1 VGKLRLG
8 LNGRMYEFASGYIPL
23 ALWEP
28 GERERARMERE
39 EGETRL
45 DRGNRSQGKLCG
57 QGGQLLDH

>member
-1 VGKLRLG
+1 MGECMSLPQDTFLYGNPER
-8 LNGRMYEFASGYIPL
+8 
-23 ALWEP
+23 
-28 GERERARMERE
+28 ERERARMERE

>member
-1 VGKLRLG
+1 
-8 LNGRMYEFASGYIPL
+8 MYEFASGYIPL